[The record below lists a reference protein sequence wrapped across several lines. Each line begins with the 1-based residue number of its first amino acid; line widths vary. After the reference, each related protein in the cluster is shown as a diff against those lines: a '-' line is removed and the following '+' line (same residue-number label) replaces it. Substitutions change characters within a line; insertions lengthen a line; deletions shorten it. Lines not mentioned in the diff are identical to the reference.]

1 MGSREIIHDTY
12 LSQLDMHAIPT
23 WLLRGHPDCRF
34 RAKKVRERK
43 PALNMPSVSKA
54 AQAAIDRRKALRER
68 REKEAQLRAPVLS
81 AVKNGADT
89 FGKVRKATD
98 IPASDNAGSKA
109 LKAVIRQLVRHHKI
123 SKRGKRYLVG

>member
-1 MGSREIIHDTY
+1 MKANN
-12 LSQLDMHAIPT
+12 LDIPT
-23 WLLRGHPDCRF
+23 WLLRGHPDCSIRT
-34 RAKKVRERK
+34 KKVRERK
-43 PALNMPSVSKA
+43 PAHNFAVSKA

-98 IPASDNAGSKA
+98 IPTSDNAGSKA
-109 LKAVIRQLVRHHKI
+109 LKAVIQQLVRDRKV

>member
-1 MGSREIIHDTY
+1 MKANN
-12 LSQLDMHAIPT
+12 LDIPT
-23 WLLRGHPDCRF
+23 WLLRGHPDCRI
-34 RAKKVRERK
+34 RTKKVRERK
-43 PALNMPSVSKA
+43 PAHNFAVSKA
-54 AQAAIDRRKALRER
+54 AQAAVDRRKALRER

-98 IPASDNAGSKA
+98 IPTSDNAGSKA
-109 LKAVIRQLVRHHKI
+109 LKAVIRQLVRDRKV